1 MKPRV
6 LVADDNA
13 NVRTALRLLLESE
26 QMQIDAVATPAE
38 ALARCRSN
46 PYDAILIDLNY
57 ALDTTSGQEGLQL
70 VAAMNALED
79 CPPIVVMTGWATV
92 DLAVAAMKGGAADF
106 IAKPWDNERL
116 LQVLRAQVDLARA
129 RASEKRLRAENELL
143 RDQLQPQDDDGLV
156 AVSTTMRSL
165 LDRLGQLA
173 RSDMSI
179 LLTGENGTGK
189 SLLAAYLHR
198 RSARAQQSF
207 IAVNM
212 SAVTE
217 SLFESEMFGHV
228 KGAFT
233 DAHTSRIGRFELAER
248 GTIFLDEIGNM
259 SVVQQGKL
267 LRVIEERA
275 FERVG
280 SSRTQQADVRI
291 VSATNVDLDRAVAEG
306 RFRQDLFYRLNT
318 VALHVPPLRERR
330 ADIAPLAAHFLAR
343 HARKYARAIPR
354 LGVSALQALQQHDW
368 PGNVRELGHL
378 MERALFL
385 GQRDTIEAAD
395 LQLPGAIGAA
405 AVATETASDPDAL
418 PSFDAIE
425 RDLLERRLARF
436 QGNAIAA
443 ARSLGM
449 SRSAFYRR
457 LEKHGLGGGSR

>member
-1 MKPRV
+1 MKPRI

-13 NVRTALRLLLESE
+13 NVRTALRLLFESE
-26 QMQIDAVATPAE
+26 GMQVDAVATPAE
-38 ALARCRSN
+38 ALERGRRDR
-46 PYDAILIDLNY
+46 YDAILLDLNY

-70 VAAMNALED
+70 VTALNAQED
-79 CPPIVVMTGWATV
+79 CAPIVVMTGWATV
-92 DLAVAAMKGGAADF
+92 DLAVAAMKGGASDF

-116 LQVLRAQVDLARA
+116 LQILRAQIDLCRA
-129 RASEKRLRAENELL
+129 RSSEKRLRAENQLL
-143 RDQLQPQDDDGLV
+143 REQLQPRDEDGLI
-156 AVSTTMRSL
+156 AASAPMRAL
-165 LDRLGQLA
+165 LDRLNQLA

-189 SLLAAYLHR
+189 SLLAAHVHR

-259 SVVQQGKL
+259 SVLQQGKL

-306 RFRQDLFYRLNT
+306 RFRQDLLYRLNT
-318 VALHVPPLRERR
+318 VTLHVPPLRERA
-330 ADIAPLAAHFLAR
+330 ADIVPLAEHFLR
-343 HARKYARAIPR
+343 HHAHRYGRPAPH
-354 LGVSALQALQQHDW
+354 LGASAALALQRHDW

-385 GQRDTIEAAD
+385 SQNDTIDTDD
-395 LQLPGAIGAA
+395 LHLP
-405 AVATETASDPDAL
+405 ATATTIAPPYPAGTGSL
-418 PSFDAIE
+418 PTFDAVE
-425 RDLLERRLARF
+425 RDLIEQRLAHFR
-436 QGNAIAA
+436 GNAIAA
-443 ARSLGM
+443 ARSLGL

-457 LEKHGLGGGSR
+457 LEKHQLGGGR

>member
-1 MKPRV
+1 MKPRI

-13 NVRTALRLLLESE
+13 NVRTALRLLFESE
-26 QMQIDAVATPAE
+26 GMQVNAVATPAE
-38 ALARCRSN
+38 ALECGRRDR
-46 PYDAILIDLNY
+46 YDAILLDLNY

-70 VAAMNALED
+70 VAALNAQED
-79 CPPIVVMTGWATV
+79 CAPIVVMTGWATV
-92 DLAVAAMKGGAADF
+92 DLAVAAMKGGASDF

-116 LQVLRAQVDLARA
+116 LQILRAQIDLCRA
-129 RASEKRLRAENELL
+129 RSSEKRLRAENQLL
-143 RDQLQPQDDDGLV
+143 REQLQPRDDDGLI
-156 AVSTTMRSL
+156 AASAPMRGL
-165 LDRLGQLA
+165 LDRLNQLA

-189 SLLAAYLHR
+189 SLLAAHVHR

-259 SVVQQGKL
+259 SVLQQGKL

-306 RFRQDLFYRLNT
+306 RFRQDLLYRLNT
-318 VALHVPPLRERR
+318 VTLHVPPLRERA
-330 ADIAPLAAHFLAR
+330 ADIVPLAGHFLAQ
-343 HARKYARAIPR
+343 HARRYGRPVPR
-354 LGVSALQALQQHDW
+354 LGGSAAQALQRHDW

-385 GQRDTIEAAD
+385 SHDATIEADD
-395 LQLPGAIGAA
+395 LHLPDTATTAA
-405 AVATETASDPDAL
+405 PPSPSDAEPL
-418 PSFDAIE
+418 PTFDAVE
-425 RDLLERRLARF
+425 RDLIERRLAHFR
-436 QGNAIAA
+436 GNAIAA
-443 ARSLGM
+443 ARSLGL

-457 LEKHGLGGGSR
+457 LEKHQLGSSR